1 MSGSTPLVDVVS
13 KPVVVDHHA
22 RLIEKRNGGE
32 PAWLKSIRAH
42 ALDLFTKRGYPTT
55 RDEEWK
61 FTNISPIAK
70 TNFKLGEAQHAK
82 ITAEQVRGFDVPDLG
97 AAARVVFING
107 IFAPRL
113 STLNMK
119 GVQILR
125 LSEAMKSHRELVQ
138 PHLEGHA
145 LHKAK
150 ADAFT
155 LMNTA
160 FVEDGAVIYISR
172 RAVIEQPIELLSIC
186 TATDGPFMSHPR
198 NIIVADESSECTVI
212 ERYVSLDAG
221 VYFTNAVTDIH
232 IGENATVN
240 HYLIEEEG
248 GEAFNISTLRT
259 RQLANSNC
267 ASHTILLG
275 GKLVRNNVHSILDG
289 EGAECLINGLFIGSE
304 SQHMDNHMR
313 VEHAKPHGDSRQFY
327 KGILDDQSTAVFSG
341 RIIVHPGA
349 QKTDAKQTNKNL
361 LLSREAHVDTQP
373 QLEIYADDVKC
384 THGATIGQMDEQAIF
399 YLRARGISNDAARS
413 MLVHA
418 FAGESLT
425 RMKNQAIRTYL
436 DKILFARLPGGDLL
450 EHML

>member
-1 MSGSTPLVDVVS
+1 MSGASPLVEIMNN
-13 KPVVVDHHA
+13 PVVIDLHSH
-22 RLIEKRNGGE
+22 RPETRNGNE

-42 ALDLFTKRGYPTT
+42 ALDQFTKRGYPTL

-61 FTNISPIAK
+61 FTNVSPIAK
-70 TNFKLGEAQHAK
+70 ANFVLGNAQHAK
-82 ITAEQVRGFDVPDLG
+82 VTADQVRRFDVPDLG
-97 AAARVVFING
+97 AAGRMVFING
-107 IFAPRL
+107 VVAPRL
-113 STLNMK
+113 STLNVK

-125 LSEAMKSHRELVQ
+125 LAEGMTSHRELLQ
-138 PHLEGHA
+138 PHLDGHG
-145 LHKAK
+145 LHKEK

-160 FVEDGAVIYISR
+160 FVEDGAVIHIGKG
-172 RAVIEQPIELLSIC
+172 ALIEQPIELLSIC
-186 TATDGPFMSHPR
+186 TASDEPFMSHPR
-198 NIIVADESSECTVI
+198 NIIIADESSECTIV

-221 VYFTNAVTDIH
+221 VYFTNAVTDVQV
-232 IGENATVN
+232 GENATVH

-248 GEAFNISTLRT
+248 GQAFNISTLRT

-289 EGAECLINGLFIGSE
+289 EGAECLINGLFIGSD

-313 VEHAKPHGDSRQFY
+313 VEHAQPHGDSRQFY

-413 MLVHA
+413 MLIHA

>member
-1 MSGSTPLVDVVS
+1 MTGATPTMEVMSKPLVIE
-13 KPVVVDHHA
+13 HHA
-22 RLIEKRNGGE
+22 RLIESRNGGE
-32 PAWLKSIRAH
+32 PAWLKSIRAQ
-42 ALDLFTKRGYPTT
+42 AMEQFTKRGYPTT
-55 RDEEWK
+55 RDEEWR
-61 FTNISPIAK
+61 FTNVSPIAK
-70 TNFKLGEAQHAK
+70 TNFRLGDAKQTKLSPGDVAH
-82 ITAEQVRGFDVPDLG
+82 FDVPGL
-97 AAARVVFING
+97 APAARVVFING
-107 IFAPRL
+107 VFVPRL
-113 STLNMK
+113 STINVK
-119 GVQILR
+119 NVQILPLR
-125 LSEAMKSHRELVQ
+125 QAVNSHRELVQ

-145 LHKAK
+145 LHSSK

-160 FVEDGAVIYISR
+160 FVEDGVVIHIAR
-172 RAVIEQPIELLSIC
+172 RSVIEQPIELLSIS
-186 TATDGPFMSHPR
+186 AASDEPFMTHPR
-198 NIIVADESSECTVI
+198 NIIVAEENSECTIV
-212 ERYVSLDAG
+212 ERYVSLEAG
-221 VYFTNAVTDIH
+221 VYFTNAVTDVH
-232 IGENATVN
+232 VGENATLN

-259 RQLANSNC
+259 HQLANSNC

-289 EGAECLINGLFIGSE
+289 EGAECLINGLFIGSDA
-304 SQHMDNHMR
+304 QHMDNHMR

-327 KGILDDQSTAVFSG
+327 KGVLDDRSTAVFSG

-413 MLVHA
+413 MLIHA
-418 FAGESLT
+418 FAAESLT

-436 DKILFARLPGGDLL
+436 DTILFARLPGGDLL

>member
-1 MSGSTPLVDVVS
+1 MSGVSPLVEAMNN
-13 KPVVVDHHA
+13 PVVIDLHSQHTES
-22 RLIEKRNGGE
+22 RSGND
-32 PAWLKSIRAH
+32 PAWLKSTRAQ
-42 ALDLFTKRGYPTT
+42 ALEQFTRRGFPTT

-61 FTNISPIAK
+61 FTNVAPIAK
-70 TNFKLGEAQHAK
+70 ANFILGNAQHANV
-82 ITAEQVRGFDVPDLG
+82 TSDHVRQFDVPELD

-107 IFAPRL
+107 AFAPRL
-113 STLNMK
+113 STIKVK
-119 GVQILR
+119 GVQLLPLR
-125 LSEAMKSHRELVQ
+125 EAVQSHRDLVQ
-138 PHLEGHA
+138 PHLEGHV
-145 LHKAK
+145 LHNAK

-155 LMNTA
+155 LMNSA
-160 FVEDGAVIYISR
+160 FAEEGAVIHISR
-172 RAVIEQPIELLSIC
+172 GAVIEQPIELLSIS
-186 TATDGPFMSHPR
+186 TASDEPFMTHPR
-198 NIIVADESSECTVI
+198 NIIIAQESSECTII
-212 ERYVSLDAG
+212 ERYMSLDAG
-221 VYFTNAVTDIH
+221 GYFTNAVTDVH
-232 IGENATVN
+232 VGENATVN

-259 RQLANSNC
+259 HQLANSNC

-289 EGAECLINGLFIGSE
+289 EGAECLINGLFIGSDA
-304 SQHMDNHMR
+304 QHMDNHMR

-327 KGILDDQSTAVFSG
+327 KGILDDRSTAVFSG

-384 THGATIGQMDEQAIF
+384 THGATIGQMDEQAVF

-413 MLVHA
+413 MLIHA

-425 RMKNQAIRTYL
+425 RMNNQAIRTYL